1 MLGDGETVIF
11 VPLIGRTGALGVVE
25 IHGLQSPT
33 VTNTANFQRDTSLM
47 KSLIAAKDYSF
58 VEHTKLWRLPK
69 DRSGGVVSVHDQKDY
84 TYAAHQVV
92 AGVISAVVTEQN
104 GVPFFGGARYNILWE
119 DGLVEKTVVGSELL
133 RTYQNTPQSLGC
145 TSVVSEEVLQ
155 DLMWH
160 LTQAAYV
167 LENQRTRETL
177 KRTQASVNFPNLRDI
192 DIMDRSLGAIITV
205 VQNLREVFVLGID
218 CSSTAPDGTLLEIAT
233 SSIHILQ
240 KKSPQLKI
248 QIKGLKQTPRT
259 VVQMYCAED
268 KRIKYKSDL
277 LVYENMAILRDH
289 KDNAKA
295 QWVIK
300 ELLFPS
306 YFKWNAN
313 PACCRFFMVVIKLKN
328 VENEATRGDLKCVE
342 DLSNILTSSL
352 TVSFE
357 YVYQVLQ
364 PIILNY

>member
-1 MLGDGETVIF
+1 VIY
-11 VPLIGRTGALGVVE
+11 VPLFGRTGALGVVE

-33 VTNTANFQRDTSLM
+33 VTDTANFQRDTEFI
-47 KSLIAAKDYSF
+47 KSLIGAKDYSF

-69 DRSGGVVSVHDQKDY
+69 DRSGGVVSIHDKKDY
-84 TYAAHQVV
+84 TYAAYQVV
-92 AGVISAVVTEQN
+92 AGVITAVVTEQN

-119 DGLVEKTVVGSELL
+119 DGLVEKTVVASELL

-145 TSVVSEEVLQ
+145 TSVVSEELLQ
-155 DLMWH
+155 DLLRH

-167 LENQRTRETL
+167 LENQRTVETL
-177 KRTQASVNFPNLRDI
+177 RRTQASVNFPNLRDI
-192 DIMDRSLGAIITV
+192 DIMDRSLGAVITV

-218 CSSTAPDGTLLEIAT
+218 CPSVSQDGVPLEVPE

-248 QIKGLKQTPRT
+248 QIKGMKLTPRA
-259 VVQMYCAED
+259 VVQMYCAGVACTNH
-268 KRIKYKSDL
+268 KSDL
-277 LVYENMAILRDH
+277 LVYENMAMLRDH

-306 YFKWNAN
+306 YFKWNSN
-313 PACCRFFMVVIKLKN
+313 PACQRFFMVVIKLKN
-328 VENEATRGDLKCVE
+328 VEKEATRGDLKCIE

-352 TVSFE
+352 TVSFRE
-357 YVYQVLQ
+357 NTMFHIFHLYAT
-364 PIILNY
+364 